1 MPRLLY
7 LVNIPRFFVTH
18 RLPLAVAARE
28 AGYEVHVAAA
38 GNDAAHAEQI
48 QAAGFP
54 FHPLP
59 IQQHGVNPL
68 QELNA
73 LVATARI
80 IRKLGPEIVHTFT
93 IKPLLYAGL
102 SAHLL
107 RTPGM
112 AFTMTGLGYL
122 FSDRNR
128 RAAYL
133 RQLVKWPLRLAL
145 AHSHTRLT
153 FQNPDDQQ
161 RFIHWGLVPERRTR
175 LIRGSGVD
183 IQRFRPQPE
192 PAGPPIVLFAGRLL
206 WAKGIRDF
214 VAVARQLREE
224 GVEARF
230 QIAGYP
236 EAGNPA
242 TVDEA
247 QLLAWQ
253 GEGFVEYLGVVA
265 DMPALIAA
273 SHIVCLPSQY
283 GEGIPA
289 ILLEA
294 AASGRAMV
302 TTDIAGCREIARD
315 GVNARLITPGNREEL
330 SGALRQL
337 IQQPQLR
344 SQLGAKGREIAVNE
358 FSQEKVLQE
367 TLGLYQDIRQQK
379 APCR

>member
-18 RLPLAVAARE
+18 RLPLAEAVRE

-38 GNDAAHAEQI
+38 GNDETNAERI
-48 QAAGFP
+48 RAAGYP
-54 FHPLP
+54 FHHLP
-59 IQQHGVNPL
+59 IQQHGVNPF
-68 QELNA
+68 QELSA
-73 LVATARI
+73 MLAAARI
-80 IRKLGPEIVHTFT
+80 IRWLRPEIVHTFT

-102 SAHLL
+102 SAHILQL
-107 RTPGM
+107 PGM
-112 AFTMTGLGYL
+112 VFSLTGLGYL
-122 FSDRNR
+122 FSDWSR
-128 RAAYL
+128 RAAFL
-133 RQLVKWPLRLAL
+133 RQMVRWPLRLAL
-145 AHSHTRLT
+145 AHSQARLT

-161 RFIHWGLVPERRTR
+161 RFIQLGLIPERRTT

-183 IQRFRPQPE
+183 IQRFQPQPE
-192 PAGPPIVLFAGRLL
+192 PPGPPIVLFAGRLL

-214 VAVARQLREE
+214 VAVARMMHEA
-224 GVEARF
+224 GVVARF

-253 GEGFVEYLGVVA
+253 GEQIVEYLGAVD

-294 AASGRAMV
+294 AASGRALV
-302 TTDIAGCREIARD
+302 TTDIPGCREIARE
-315 GVNARLITPGNREEL
+315 GINARLITPGNREEL
-330 SGALRQL
+330 YGALLQL

-344 SQLGAKGREIAVNE
+344 FEMGAKGREIAVSE
-358 FSQEKVLQE
+358 FSQEQVFRE
-367 TLGLYQDIRQQK
+367 TLALYQEILPKRDR
-379 APCR
+379 

>member
-18 RLPLAVAARE
+18 RLPLAEAVRE

-38 GNDAAHAEQI
+38 GNDETNAERI
-48 QAAGFP
+48 RAAGFP

-59 IQQHGVNPL
+59 IQQHGVNPF
-68 QELNA
+68 QELSA
-73 LVATARI
+73 MIAAARI
-80 IRKLGPEIVHTFT
+80 IRMLRPEIVHTFT

-102 SAHLL
+102 SAHILQP
-107 RTPGM
+107 PGM
-112 AFTMTGLGYL
+112 VFSLTGLGYL
-122 FSDRNR
+122 FSDWSR
-128 RAAYL
+128 RAAFL
-133 RQLVKWPLRLAL
+133 RQMVRWPLRLAL
-145 AHSHTRLT
+145 AHSQARLT

-161 RFIHWGLVPERRTR
+161 RFVQLGLVPERRTT

-183 IQRFRPQPE
+183 IQRFQPQTE
-192 PAGPPIVLFAGRLL
+192 PSGPPIVLFAGRLL

-214 VAVARQLREE
+214 VAVARMMHEA

-247 QLLAWQ
+247 QLFAWQ
-253 GEGFVEYLGVVA
+253 REQIVEYLGAVE

-294 AASGRAMV
+294 AASGRALV
-302 TTDIAGCREIARD
+302 TTDIPGCREIARD
-315 GVNARLITPGNREEL
+315 GINARLITPGNREEL
-330 SGALRQL
+330 YGALLQL
-337 IQQPQLR
+337 IQQPQIR
-344 SQLGAKGREIAVNE
+344 IEMGARGREIAVNE
-358 FSQEKVLQE
+358 FSQEQVFRE
-367 TLGLYQDIRQQK
+367 TLALYQKILHK
-379 APCR
+379 

>member
-18 RLPLAVAARE
+18 RLPLAEAVRK

-38 GNDAAHAEQI
+38 GNDETNAERI
-48 QAAGFP
+48 RAAGYP

-59 IQQHGVNPL
+59 IQQHGVNPF
-68 QELNA
+68 QELSA
-73 LVATARI
+73 MLAAARI
-80 IRKLGPEIVHTFT
+80 IRMLRPEIVHTFT

-102 SAHLL
+102 SAHILQP
-107 RTPGM
+107 PGM
-112 AFTMTGLGYL
+112 VFSLTGLGYL
-122 FSDRNR
+122 FSDWSR
-128 RAAYL
+128 RAAFL
-133 RQLVKWPLRLAL
+133 RQMVRWPLRLAL
-145 AHSHTRLT
+145 AHSQARLT

-161 RFIHWGLVPERRTR
+161 RFIQLGLIPERRTT

-183 IQRFRPQPE
+183 IQRFQPQPE
-192 PAGPPIVLFAGRLL
+192 SPGPPVVLFAGRLL

-214 VAVARQLREE
+214 VAVARMMHEA
-224 GVEARF
+224 GVAARF

-253 GEGFVEYLGVVA
+253 GEQIVEYLGAVE

-294 AASGRAMV
+294 AASGRALV
-302 TTDIAGCREIARD
+302 TTDIPGCREIARE
-315 GVNARLITPGNREEL
+315 GINARLITPGNREEL
-330 SGALRQL
+330 YGALLQL
-337 IQQPQLR
+337 IEQPQLR
-344 SQLGAKGREIAVNE
+344 IEMGAQGREIAVNE
-358 FSQEKVLQE
+358 FSQEQVFRE
-367 TLGLYQDIRQQK
+367 TLALYQEILPKRDR
-379 APCR
+379 

>member
-18 RLPLAVAARE
+18 RLPLAEAVRE

-38 GNDAAHAEQI
+38 GNDETNAERI
-48 QAAGFP
+48 RAAGYP

-59 IQQHGVNPL
+59 IQQHGVNPF
-68 QELNA
+68 QELSA
-73 LVATARI
+73 MIAAARI
-80 IRKLGPEIVHTFT
+80 IRMLRPEIVHTFT

-102 SAHLL
+102 SAHILQP
-107 RTPGM
+107 PGM
-112 AFTMTGLGYL
+112 VFSLTGLGYL
-122 FSDRNR
+122 FSDWSR
-128 RAAYL
+128 RAAFL
-133 RQLVKWPLRLAL
+133 RQMVRWPLRLAL
-145 AHSHTRLT
+145 AHSQARLT

-161 RFIHWGLVPERRTR
+161 RFVLLGLISERRTT

-183 IQRFRPQPE
+183 IQRFQPQPE
-192 PAGPPIVLFAGRLL
+192 PSGPPIVLFAGRLL

-214 VAVARQLREE
+214 VAVARQLHEA

-253 GEGFVEYLGVVA
+253 GEQIVEYLGAVE

-294 AASGRAMV
+294 AASGRALV
-302 TTDIAGCREIARD
+302 TTDIPGCREIARD
-315 GVNARLITPGNREEL
+315 GINARLITPGNREEL
-330 SGALRQL
+330 YGALLQL
-337 IQQPQLR
+337 IQQPQIR
-344 SQLGAKGREIAVNE
+344 IEMGARGREIAVNE
-358 FSQEKVLQE
+358 FSQEQVFRE
-367 TLGLYQDIRQQK
+367 TLALYHEILHK
-379 APCR
+379 

>member
-18 RLPLAVAARE
+18 RLPLAAAVRE

-38 GNDAAHAEQI
+38 GSDETNAERI
-48 QAAGFP
+48 RAAGFP
-54 FHPLP
+54 FHALP
-59 IQQHGVNPL
+59 IQQHGVNPF
-68 QELNA
+68 QELSA
-73 LVATARI
+73 MVAAARI
-80 IRKLGPEIVHTFT
+80 IRKVRPEIVHTFT

-102 SAHLL
+102 SAHFL

-112 AFTMTGLGYL
+112 VFSLTGLGYL
-122 FSDRNR
+122 FSDWSR
-128 RAAYL
+128 RAAFL
-133 RQLVKWPLRLAL
+133 RHLVNGPLRLAL
-145 AHSHTRLT
+145 AHTDARLT

-161 RFIHWGLVPERRTR
+161 RFIQLGLVPGRRTT

-183 IQRFRPQPE
+183 IQRFQPRPE

-214 VAVARQLREE
+214 VAVARQMQEA

-242 TVDEA
+242 TVAEA

-253 GEGFVEYLGVVA
+253 DEEIVEYLGAVE

-302 TTDIAGCREIARD
+302 TTDIPGCREIARE
-315 GVNARLITPGNREEL
+315 GINARLITPGNREEL
-330 SGALRQL
+330 YGALLQL

-344 SQLGAKGREIAVNE
+344 IEMGAKGREIAVNE
-358 FSQEKVLQE
+358 FSQERVFRE
-367 TLGLYQDIRQQK
+367 TLALYQEILQK
-379 APCR
+379 KDR